1 MKTIFVVFRKK
12 WMVFVLVLMIVFSS
26 ILVFSTVMETSI
38 PKPQYTVVIDAGHGG
53 KDGGAVGRTTGVTE
67 SYLNLQYSLLLRE
80 IFEQFDF
87 KVVLTRSDMNGLYS
101 TFSTNKKKSEME
113 NRKRIIDKVNPDIV
127 ISVHMNSF
135 GTTEGRG
142 AQVFYAKGNQ
152 SGELLAQSV
161 QDSLFKDVQYAKST
175 AKEGDYYVLNAIKN
189 PSILI
194 ECGFLSNPE
203 EEVLLQE
210 EEYMQRFCY
219 DVFCGVVAYLK
230 MV

>member
-113 NRKRIIDKVNPDIV
+113 NRKRI
-127 ISVHMNSF
+127 
-135 GTTEGRG
+135 
-142 AQVFYAKGNQ
+142 
-152 SGELLAQSV
+152 
-161 QDSLFKDVQYAKST
+161 
-175 AKEGDYYVLNAIKN
+175 
-189 PSILI
+189 
-194 ECGFLSNPE
+194 SNT
-203 EEVLLQE
+203 
-210 EEYMQRFCY
+210 
-219 DVFCGVVAYLK
+219 
-230 MV
+230 